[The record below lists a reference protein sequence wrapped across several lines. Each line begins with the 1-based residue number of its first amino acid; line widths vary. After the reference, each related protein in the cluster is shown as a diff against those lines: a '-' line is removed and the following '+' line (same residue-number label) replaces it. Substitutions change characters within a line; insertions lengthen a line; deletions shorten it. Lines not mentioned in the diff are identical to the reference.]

1 MVGAGRV
8 VSEGDGVNTL
18 WFIAKFAPAFS
29 TDAGAF
35 SFLIPGARASDDRQR
50 RSAKNG
56 GLMRK
61 KYYLLVSDFDQTLS
75 FNDSGLVLAEML
87 GIPDFQEKVARLS
100 RLNLVQSGAELTY
113 LLRHDPDF
121 RRVREDDLIEVGRQI
136 RLKRN
141 IALLAEFLKDGIEGY
156 RFDFYVVSA
165 APWLVVHSALQGLV
179 PPDHIIGAHFGFSAE
194 TGEVESIIQVPAGYG
209 KVAAVDSLRVR
220 LGVPSDRVV
229 YVGDGSSDI
238 HVMLH
243 VNRGEGLT
251 IAASEARHIAQIARR
266 TVISDDALSV
276 LIPILEEIAG
286 FDPAQI
292 RQVFEDQGLLIQEW
306 DRVRTDW
313 LTIRDGSSI
322 AAQVDAA

>member
-1 MVGAGRV
+1 MRGRFHFKTL
-8 VSEGDGVNTL
+8 VSAD
-18 WFIAKFAPAFS
+18 
-29 TDAGAF
+29 
-35 SFLIPGARASDDRQR
+35 SDDRR
-50 RSAKNG
+50 KRSAMNG
-56 GLMRK
+56 GLMR

-87 GIPDFQEKVARLS
+87 GIPDFQEKVANLS

-121 RRVREDDLIEVGRQI
+121 RRVREADLVEVGRQI

-141 IALLAEFLKDGIEGY
+141 IALLAEFLKDGIEGF

-165 APWLVVHSALQGLV
+165 APWLVVHSALEGLV
-179 PPDHIIGAHFGFSAE
+179 PPDHIIGAHFSFSPE

-209 KVAAVDSLRVR
+209 KVAAVDSLRLR
-220 LGVPSDRVV
+220 LGVPSDRIV

-243 VNRGEGLT
+243 VNRGDGLT

-276 LIPILEEIAG
+276 LIPILEEIVG
-286 FDPAQI
+286 FDPSQI
-292 RQVFEDQGLLIQEW
+292 RLVFEEQGLLIQEW

-313 LTIRDGSSI
+313 LTIRDGSTMLG
-322 AAQVDAA
+322 AVDAA